1 MPIDLN
7 SRDYYD
13 KRIGALKTER
23 SSFESHWTELSDNFA
38 PRRGRFLI
46 DDRNDGARKHQNI
59 INSAGL
65 QAARVARS
73 GLLAGIMSPARPWF
87 ALETLNPD
95 FMEDQEIKIWLSRV
109 ETLLRAMF
117 NESNLYNMAP
127 TMLAETAIFGT
138 GCMTHMDD
146 FQDVARFY
154 THTIGS
160 YMIGQ
165 TSRFEVDTLGR
176 EYTLTTEQ
184 MVQEFGLDNVST
196 QVRNAFDKGDYDS
209 WHPVTQLIEPNPDA
223 DPNKLEAKFKPFRST
238 HFEPGER
245 MNESKGFLRKSGFE
259 EFPAYVPRWGVTG
272 EDVYGTDCPGMI
284 ALGDNKAL
292 QIEEKRKAQAID
304 KMVNPPLRGPASLR
318 NSPINTLPGGT
329 NLYAGLSEQKLEPIY
344 QTNPNIQEL
353 KEDIQRTENR
363 IKEAFYADL
372 FLAISNMDGIQPR
385 NQLEISQRNEE
396 RLLQL
401 GPVLE
406 QFHGEFQDKLIDRGF
421 AQLARAGVLPPA
433 PEALAGA
440 PLKVR
445 YVGTL
450 AMAQRAVAT
459 GGIERLAAFA
469 GQIAQMK
476 PDVLD
481 KIDADQM
488 IDEYAT
494 AIGTAPRLVVPDD
507 HVADIREQRAQQ
519 QAQMQQMQMAM
530 QAANAASQLGGVK
543 TDERNLVSDG
553 VAAGSGNPQ

>member
-13 KRIGALKTER
+13 KRIAALKQER
-23 SSFESHWTELSDNFA
+23 SSFESHWEELSDNFS
-38 PRRGRFLI
+38 PRRGRFLV
-46 DDRNDGARKHQNI
+46 DDRNDGTRKHQNI

-73 GLLAGIMSPARPWF
+73 GLLAGLMSPARPWF
-87 ALETLNPD
+87 SLETLNAD
-95 FMEDQEIKIWLSRV
+95 FMENQEVKVWLHRV
-109 ETLLRAMF
+109 EVLLRAMF

-127 TMLAETAIFGT
+127 AMLAETAIFGT
-138 GCMTHMDD
+138 GCMTHLDD
-146 FQDVARFY
+146 FEDVGRFY
-154 THTIGS
+154 THTVGS

-165 TSRFEVDTLGR
+165 TSRYEVNVLGR
-176 EYTLTTEQ
+176 EYTNTTEQ
-184 MVQEFGLDNVST
+184 MIQEFGLDRVST
-196 QVRNAFDKGDYDS
+196 QVRNAYDKGEYDK
-209 WHPVTQLIEPNPDA
+209 WWPVTQLIEPNPEA
-223 DPNKLEAKFKPFRST
+223 DPDKLEAKFKPFRST

-245 MNESKGFLRKSGFE
+245 MNENKGFLRKSGFE
-259 EFPAYVPRWGVTG
+259 EFPAYVPRWGLTG

-344 QTNPNIQEL
+344 QTNPNIQDL

-385 NQLEISQRNEE
+385 NQLELSQRNEE

-406 QFHGEFQDKLIDRGF
+406 QFHGEFQDRLIDRSF

-433 PEALAGA
+433 PEALGGQA
-440 PLKVR
+440 LKVK
-445 YVGTL
+445 YVSSL

-481 KIDADQM
+481 KIDGDQM
-488 IDEYAT
+488 VDEYAT
-494 AIGTAPRLVVPDD
+494 AIGTSPRLVVPDEVVTD
-507 HVADIREQRAQQ
+507 VREQRAMQ
-519 QAQMQQMQMAM
+519 QAAAQQMAM
-530 QAANAASQLGGVK
+530 AQQAASMAAQAGAVK
-543 TDERNLVSDG
+543 TDERNLVSDS
-553 VAAGSGNPQ
+553 VAAAQGVQP